1 MKFDAMLR
9 VHSLADAARQAAE
22 LEDRG
27 FDGLWAAEK
36 DHDPYL
42 ILALAASATRSV
54 TLGTA
59 VSLAFNRSPMSIA
72 QTCWDLQAL
81 SGGRFVLGLGSQV
94 RAHIERRFSAAWSRP
109 VERMDEAIRS
119 LRAIWQCWQT
129 GTKLDFQGE
138 YYRFDLMTPAFTPPP
153 LAGPVPPIYL
163 GGVNAGMV
171 KLAGRLCDG
180 FHVHPFH
187 SRAFLSQ
194 VILPTL
200 AEGAIEAGRP
210 LSDLCISASVLCIT
224 DDASRRSVRERLAFY
239 ASTKAYRPV
248 LAIHGWEDAGFAL
261 GRLAAAGQWQE
272 MPGLITDEM
281 VETFAIVGDQE
292 GIRDKAGQCYGG
304 LVQRLTLDVG
314 PGADRGAQ
322 G

>member
-1 MKFDAMLR
+1 MKFDALLR
-9 VHSLADAARQAAE
+9 VASLTDAARRAGE
-22 LEDRG
+22 LELDG
-27 FDGLWAAEK
+27 IDGLWAAEK

-42 ILALAASATRSV
+42 VLALAASATRSV

-72 QTCWDLQAL
+72 QTCWDLQAA

-119 LRAIWQCWQT
+119 LRAIWDCWQT
-129 GTKLDFQGE
+129 GAKLDFQGQF
-138 YYRFDLMTPAFTPPP
+138 YRFDLMTPAFTPPP
-153 LAGPVPPIYL
+153 LAGPVPQIFL

-187 SRAFLSQ
+187 SRAYLSQ
-194 VILPTL
+194 VILPML
-200 AEGAIEAGRP
+200 AEGAGAAGRRV
-210 LSDLCISASVLCIT
+210 SDLCISASVLCVT
-224 DDASRRSVRERLAFY
+224 DGASHRSVRERLAFY

-248 LAIHGWEDAGFAL
+248 LAIHGWEDVGIAL
-261 GRLAAAGQWQE
+261 GRLAAAGQWEE

-281 VETFAIVGDQE
+281 VETFAIVGDSA
-292 GIRDKAGQCYGG
+292 GIRDKARQCYGG
-304 LVQRLTLDVG
+304 LAQRLTLDPG
-314 PGADRGAQ
+314 PDGSGEDKA
-322 G
+322 